1 MNFIMNFTFTHWEK
15 DCLNNLIFI
24 YLYMLIFINTLLSL
38 LIPTKVYINL
48 EKPNPLITHAGI
60 TFKNNNECIRYDFRA
75 FNNDDNYLTTEES
88 RENIT
93 LMFPLISNKL
103 ITMKGYNEYRNN
115 ILLYSKEIFLG
126 ETNYSLKEIMEYEN
140 TLNKFYILGIHDCR
154 HYVNDLTKWTLNM
167 TIPIWNLETLE

>member
-1 MNFIMNFTFTHWEK
+1 
-15 DCLNNLIFI
+15 
-24 YLYMLIFINTLLSL
+24 
-38 LIPTKVYINL
+38 
-48 EKPNPLITHAGI
+48 
-60 TFKNNNECIRYDFRA
+60 
-75 FNNDDNYLTTEES
+75 
-88 RENIT
+88 
-93 LMFPLISNKL
+93 MFPLISNKL
-103 ITMKGYNEYRNN
+103 MEMKGYNEYRNN